1 MRSRA
6 REFVRKAIA
15 IIKRPDMRI
24 LPGQLAFFLVL
35 SMIPL
40 LALVGTIGSK
50 LGLSM
55 TSFRNA
61 LESTVPDAV
70 INTLFPADATTGL
83 NFNVTVFFIAA
94 FLLASN
100 GAYSVIT
107 TSNRI
112 YQVEDNSEIR
122 RRSKAVLL
130 TFILVSL
137 LFFLIL
143 VPAFGDSLISLAE
156 INLHNE
162 KLASFIRNIY
172 HLGKYP
178 LSLFLLYFNIKLIYI
193 LAPDK
198 EVTSNEVRAG
208 AMFTT
213 IFWLLSSKIYA
224 FYVEYFSHYDIF
236 YGSMSNIL
244 VLLFWVYILAYIFT
258 LGMSFNQTGV
268 IQETIEEVILRK
280 DLRKSKISRKV
291 LIKG

>member
-55 TSFRNA
+55 TAFRNA

-268 IQETIEEVILRK
+268 IQETIE
-280 DLRKSKISRKV
+280 LRKSDIAKRLKKEQDIS
-291 LIKG
+291 

>member
-6 REFVRKAIA
+6 REFIRKAIA
-15 IIKRPDMRI
+15 IIKIPDMRI

-268 IQETIEEVILRK
+268 IQETIELRRSDIAK
-280 DLRKSKISRKV
+280 RLKKEQDIS
-291 LIKG
+291 

>member
-6 REFVRKAIA
+6 REFVRKVIA
-15 IIKRPDMRI
+15 IVRRPDMRI

-55 TSFRNA
+55 TAFRNA

-83 NFNVTVFFIAA
+83 NFNVAVFFIAA

-112 YQVEDNSEIR
+112 YQVEDNSELR
-122 RRSKAVLL
+122 MRSKAVLL

-143 VPAFGDSLISLAE
+143 VPVFGDTLISLAE
-156 INLHNE
+156 INLHNA
-162 KLASFIRNIY
+162 KLAAFIRNLY
-172 HLGKYP
+172 HLVKYP

-258 LGMSFNQTGV
+258 LGMSFNQAGV
-268 IQETIEEVILRK
+268 IQETIELRRSDIAK
-280 DLRKSKISRKV
+280 RLKKNQDIS
-291 LIKG
+291 

>member
-70 INTLFPADATTGL
+70 INTLFPADATIGL

-224 FYVEYFSHYDIF
+224 FYVEYFSHYDLF

-268 IQETIEEVILRK
+268 IQETIE
-280 DLRKSKISRKV
+280 LRKSDIAKRLKKEQDIS
-291 LIKG
+291 

>member
-1 MRSRA
+1 MRSRV

-55 TSFRNA
+55 TAFRNA

-213 IFWLLSSKIYA
+213 ILWLLSSKIYA

-268 IQETIEEVILRK
+268 IQETIELRRSDIAK
-280 DLRKSKISRKV
+280 RLKKEQDIS
-291 LIKG
+291 

>member
-35 SMIPL
+35 STIPL

-162 KLASFIRNIY
+162 KLTSFIRNIY

-268 IQETIEEVILRK
+268 IQETIE
-280 DLRKSKISRKV
+280 LRKSDIAKRLKKEQDIS
-291 LIKG
+291 

>member
-6 REFVRKAIA
+6 REFIRKAIA

-83 NFNVTVFFIAA
+83 NVNVTVCFIAA

-268 IQETIEEVILRK
+268 IQETIE
-280 DLRKSKISRKV
+280 LRKSDIAKRLKKEQDIS
-291 LIKG
+291 

>member
-112 YQVEDNSEIR
+112 YQVEDNSEII

-198 EVTSNEVRAG
+198 EVTSNEVRSG
-208 AMFTT
+208 AIFTT

-268 IQETIEEVILRK
+268 IQETIELRRSDIAK
-280 DLRKSKISRKV
+280 RLKKEQDIS
-291 LIKG
+291 

>member
-268 IQETIEEVILRK
+268 IQETIELRRGDIAK
-280 DLRKSKISRKV
+280 RLKKEQDIS
-291 LIKG
+291 

>member
-83 NFNVTVFFIAA
+83 NLNVTVFFIAA

-268 IQETIEEVILRK
+268 IQETIELRRSDIAK
-280 DLRKSKISRKV
+280 RLKKEQDIS
-291 LIKG
+291 

>member
-224 FYVEYFSHYDIF
+224 FYLEYFSHYDIF

-268 IQETIEEVILRK
+268 IQETIELRRSDIAK
-280 DLRKSKISRKV
+280 RLKKEQDIS
-291 LIKG
+291 

>member
-61 LESTVPDAV
+61 LESTVPDAD

-268 IQETIEEVILRK
+268 IQETIELRRSDIAK
-280 DLRKSKISRKV
+280 RLKKEQDIS
-291 LIKG
+291 

>member
-6 REFVRKAIA
+6 REFVRNAIA

-55 TSFRNA
+55 TLFRNA

-268 IQETIEEVILRK
+268 IQETIELRRSDIAK
-280 DLRKSKISRKV
+280 RLKKEQDIS
-291 LIKG
+291 

>member
-6 REFVRKAIA
+6 REFVRKTIA
-15 IIKRPDMRI
+15 IVRRPDMRI

-40 LALVGTIGSK
+40 IALVGTIGSK

-55 TSFRNA
+55 TAFRNA
-61 LESTVPDAV
+61 LESSVPDAV

-83 NFNVTVFFIAA
+83 NFNVTVFFVAA

-112 YQVEDNSEIR
+112 YQVEDNSELK

-143 VPAFGDSLISLAE
+143 VPVFGDSLISLTE

-162 KLASFIRNIY
+162 KLATFIRNLY

-198 EVTSNEVRAG
+198 EVTSKEVRAG

-258 LGMSFNQTGV
+258 LGMSFNQAGV
-268 IQETIEEVILRK
+268 IQETIE
-280 DLRKSKISRKV
+280 LRKSDIAKRLKKDQDIS
-291 LIKG
+291 

>member
-83 NFNVTVFFIAA
+83 SFNVTVFFIAA

-143 VPAFGDSLISLAE
+143 VPVFGDSLISLAE

-268 IQETIEEVILRK
+268 IQETIELRRSDIAK
-280 DLRKSKISRKV
+280 RLKKEQDIS
-291 LIKG
+291 

>member
-6 REFVRKAIA
+6 REFIRKAIA

-55 TSFRNA
+55 TAFRNA

-268 IQETIEEVILRK
+268 IQETIELRRSDIAK
-280 DLRKSKISRKV
+280 RLKKEQDIS
-291 LIKG
+291 

>member
-83 NFNVTVFFIAA
+83 SFNVTVFFIAA

-268 IQETIEEVILRK
+268 IQETIELRRSDIAKRLRK
-280 DLRKSKISRKV
+280 EQDIS
-291 LIKG
+291 

>member
-35 SMIPL
+35 SMLPL

-198 EVTSNEVRAG
+198 EVTSKEVRAG

-258 LGMSFNQTGV
+258 LGMSFNQAGV
-268 IQETIEEVILRK
+268 IQETIELRRSDIAKRLKK
-280 DLRKSKISRKV
+280 DQDIS
-291 LIKG
+291 

>member
-83 NFNVTVFFIAA
+83 NFNVTFFFIAA

-268 IQETIEEVILRK
+268 IQETIELRRSDIAK
-280 DLRKSKISRKV
+280 RLKKEQDIS
-291 LIKG
+291 

>member
-143 VPAFGDSLISLAE
+143 VPVFGDSLISLVE

-268 IQETIEEVILRK
+268 IQETIE
-280 DLRKSKISRKV
+280 LRKSDIAKRLKKEKDIS
-291 LIKG
+291 

>member
-6 REFVRKAIA
+6 RKFVRKAIA

-112 YQVEDNSEIR
+112 YQVEDNGEIR

-268 IQETIEEVILRK
+268 IQETIELRRSDIAK
-280 DLRKSKISRKV
+280 RLKKEQDIS
-291 LIKG
+291 

>member
-112 YQVEDNSEIR
+112 YQVEDNSEII

-143 VPAFGDSLISLAE
+143 VPVFGDSLISLAE

-268 IQETIEEVILRK
+268 IQETIELRRSDIAK
-280 DLRKSKISRKV
+280 RLKKEQDIS
-291 LIKG
+291 

>member
-70 INTLFPADATTGL
+70 INTLFPADTTTGL

-268 IQETIEEVILRK
+268 IQETIELRRSDIAK
-280 DLRKSKISRKV
+280 RLKKEQDIS
-291 LIKG
+291 

>member
-122 RRSKAVLL
+122 RRSKAVVL

-268 IQETIEEVILRK
+268 IQETIELRRSDIAK
-280 DLRKSKISRKV
+280 RLKKEQDIS
-291 LIKG
+291 

>member
-268 IQETIEEVILRK
+268 IQETIELRRSDIAKRLRK
-280 DLRKSKISRKV
+280 EQDIS
-291 LIKG
+291 

>member
-55 TSFRNA
+55 IAFRNA

-224 FYVEYFSHYDIF
+224 SYVEYFSHYDIF

-268 IQETIEEVILRK
+268 IQETIE
-280 DLRKSKISRKV
+280 LRKSDIAKRLKKEQDIS
-291 LIKG
+291 

>member
-6 REFVRKAIA
+6 REFLRKTIA
-15 IIKRPDMRI
+15 IVRRPDMRI

-40 LALVGTIGSK
+40 IALVGTIGSK

-55 TSFRNA
+55 TAFRNA
-61 LESTVPDAV
+61 LESSVPDAV

-83 NFNVTVFFIAA
+83 NFNVTIFFVAA

-112 YQVEDNSEIR
+112 YQVEDNSELK

-143 VPAFGDSLISLAE
+143 VPVFGDSLISLAE

-162 KLASFIRNIY
+162 KLAVFIRNLY

-198 EVTSNEVRAG
+198 EVTSKEVRAG

-258 LGMSFNQTGV
+258 LGMSFNQAGV
-268 IQETIEEVILRK
+268 IQETIE
-280 DLRKSKISRKV
+280 LRKSDIAKRLKKDQDIS
-291 LIKG
+291 

>member
-35 SMIPL
+35 STIPL

-162 KLASFIRNIY
+162 KLTSIIRNIY

-268 IQETIEEVILRK
+268 IQETIE
-280 DLRKSKISRKV
+280 LRKSDIAKRLKKEQDIS
-291 LIKG
+291 

>member
-1 MRSRA
+1 
-6 REFVRKAIA
+6 
-15 IIKRPDMRI
+15 MRI

-162 KLASFIRNIY
+162 KLASFIRNVY

-198 EVTSNEVRAG
+198 EVISNEVRAG

-268 IQETIEEVILRK
+268 IQETIELRRSDIAK
-280 DLRKSKISRKV
+280 RLKKEQDIS
-291 LIKG
+291 

>member
-268 IQETIEEVILRK
+268 IQETIELRRSDIAKRLKKEK
-280 DLRKSKISRKV
+280 DIS
-291 LIKG
+291 

>member
-143 VPAFGDSLISLAE
+143 VPAFGDSIISLAE

-268 IQETIEEVILRK
+268 IQETIE
-280 DLRKSKISRKV
+280 LRKSDIAKRLKKEQDIS
-291 LIKG
+291 

>member
-112 YQVEDNSEIR
+112 YQVEDNSEII

-268 IQETIEEVILRK
+268 IQETIELRRSDIAK
-280 DLRKSKISRKV
+280 RLKKEQDIS
-291 LIKG
+291 

>member
-40 LALVGTIGSK
+40 LALVGTNGSK

-268 IQETIEEVILRK
+268 IQETIELRRSDIAK
-280 DLRKSKISRKV
+280 RLKKEQDIS
-291 LIKG
+291 

>member
-137 LFFLIL
+137 LFLLIL

-268 IQETIEEVILRK
+268 IQETIELRRSDIAK
-280 DLRKSKISRKV
+280 RLKKEQDIS
-291 LIKG
+291 

>member
-268 IQETIEEVILRK
+268 IQETIELRRSDIAKRLKKEK
-280 DLRKSKISRKV
+280 DVS
-291 LIKG
+291 

>member
-55 TSFRNA
+55 TSFRNS

-268 IQETIEEVILRK
+268 IQETIE
-280 DLRKSKISRKV
+280 LRKSDIAKRLKKEQDIS
-291 LIKG
+291 

>member
-55 TSFRNA
+55 TAFRNA

-112 YQVEDNSEIR
+112 YQVEDNSELR
-122 RRSKAVLL
+122 MRSKAVLL

-143 VPAFGDSLISLAE
+143 VPVFGDTLISLAE
-156 INLHNE
+156 INLHNA
-162 KLASFIRNIY
+162 KLASFIRNLY
-172 HLGKYP
+172 HLVKYP

-258 LGMSFNQTGV
+258 LGMSFNQAGV
-268 IQETIEEVILRK
+268 IQETIELRRSDIAKRLKK
-280 DLRKSKISRKV
+280 DQDIS
-291 LIKG
+291 

>member
-6 REFVRKAIA
+6 RESVRKAIA

-268 IQETIEEVILRK
+268 IQETIELRRSDIAK
-280 DLRKSKISRKV
+280 RLKKEQDIS
-291 LIKG
+291 